1 MFMNQLANRILTS
14 MTKFKNF
21 LLNEAGQD
29 QETSYLVNRLNM
41 KLFYVVQSLDKEKG
55 NIR

>member
-1 MFMNQLANRILTS
+1 MFMNQLANKILTS

-29 QETSYLVNRLNM
+29 KETTYLVDRLNM
-41 KLFYVVQSLDKEKG
+41 KLFYVVQSLDKE
-55 NIR
+55 